1 MSRTRP
7 NFSTRTAQEDVARLD
22 PNEQTENV
30 PTERTGLLQW
40 PPTIWSRH
48 DDSASVEPARNQR
61 HSAPASA
68 FAGLSRLW
76 NKQESDEEQRGSNE
90 EQVSQN
96 VPLSPGPL
104 RDSSVKKDKNG
115 HRRSIE
121 ESKKLGTFSGVFV
134 PTTLNVLSILM
145 FLRFGFILGQAGLLG
160 ILGESSVRCVQV
172 WCEANQI
179 RATCRFIY
187 DQLGHDNVS
196 LRDCN

>member
-1 MSRTRP
+1 MSRSRP

-22 PNEQTENV
+22 PNEHTENV
-30 PTERTGLLQW
+30 PSERTGLLQW

-48 DDSASVEPARNQR
+48 EDSASTEHTRSQR

-68 FAGLSRLW
+68 LAGLSRLW
-76 NKQESDEEQRGSNE
+76 HRKGSDEQQRESSEG
-90 EQVSQN
+90 QVSH

-104 RDSSVKKDKNG
+104 REASANKKDKNG

-121 ESKKLGTFSGVFV
+121 EPKKLGTFSGVFV

-160 ILGESSVRCVQV
+160 ILGEYSGR
-172 WCEANQI
+172 
-179 RATCRFIY
+179 RAE
-187 DQLGHDNVS
+187 V
-196 LRDCN
+196 